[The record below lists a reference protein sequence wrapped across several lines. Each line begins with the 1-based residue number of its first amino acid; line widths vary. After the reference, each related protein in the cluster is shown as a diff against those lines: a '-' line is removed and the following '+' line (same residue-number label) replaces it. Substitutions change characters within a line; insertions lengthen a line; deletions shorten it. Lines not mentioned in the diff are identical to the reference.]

1 MKQKIF
7 IFVIIFTNII
17 TAFAQKNSETVYT
30 LQQCIEIGLSQNLD
44 VIRAKA
50 AIEPS
55 QANLKAAFGSYLP
68 NIQFSMGYNRQLN
81 TQGGQTV
88 NVGGQVI
95 KVGETSPN
103 SYNMG
108 LNAGLNLF
116 DGFNREANYNAADLN
131 YQSTLLSLEQAKIL
145 LKINIYRRFFDYA
158 SKKQIVQT
166 RKENLE
172 AGKKDLESIKA
183 KNQVG
188 QLPISV
194 VYSKEAE
201 LGSLELDLAR
211 AENDL
216 NISRANLLSLMGLNP
231 VQKSDF
237 STSDINLNLTN
248 KDIQAFRNKIG
259 DFESILAEAL
269 KARYDYQAQ
278 LKNVQSMQSRVSS
291 ARAAYYPQL
300 QIGTGWSWSNTAF
313 QDFNDKGRSYVGLN
327 LSVPIFTG
335 FATNASVQQS
345 EYNYK
350 IQEIQ
355 RASLELNIKTEI
367 ESALLNL
374 EAAEKQMDIAEKS
387 LFSAEMNYKILK
399 ERFDIGSANILELT
413 QANTQFLNAKI
424 NQINSVF
431 YYLLAQKEVEYSAG
445 RMN

>member
-1 MKQKIF
+1 MKKI
-7 IFVIIFTNII
+7 IFVFFIIIVNFHLST
-17 TAFAQKNSETVYT
+17 AQKNSEKVYT
-30 LQQCIEIGLSQNLD
+30 LQECVEIGLSQNLD

-50 AIEPS
+50 YIEPS

-81 TQGGQTV
+81 AQGGQTV

-116 DGFNREANYNAADLN
+116 DGFNREANYKAADLN
-131 YQSTLLSLEQAKIL
+131 YQGSLLSFEQAKIL

-158 SKKQIVQT
+158 SKKQIMQT

-183 KNQVG
+183 KYEVG

-201 LGSLELDLAR
+201 LGSLELDLSK

-231 VQKSDF
+231 TQKSDF
-237 STSDINLNLTN
+237 STTDFNLNITN
-248 KDIQAFRNKIG
+248 KDIENFRNKIG
-259 DFESILAEAL
+259 DFESNINEAL
-269 KARYDYQAQ
+269 KSRYDYQAQ
-278 LKNVQSMQSRVSS
+278 IKNVQSMQNRVLS
-291 ARAAYYPQL
+291 AKASYYPQL

-313 QDFNDKGRSYVGLN
+313 QDFSDKGRSYVGLN

-335 FATNASVQQS
+335 FATNANVQQS

-355 RASLELNIKTEI
+355 KASLELSIKTEV

-374 EAAEKQMDIAEKS
+374 DAAEKQIDIAEKS

-399 ERFDIGSANILELT
+399 ERFDLGSANILELT
-413 QANTQFLNAKI
+413 QANTQYLNAKI
-424 NQINSVF
+424 NQINSIF
-431 YYLLAQKEVEYSAG
+431 YYLLAQKEVEYSIG
-445 RMN
+445 RLN